1 MFVQGGFGYRGDQA
15 RETAGVILCV
25 FAVGG
30 RTNTATDSAPSTAIA
45 PASAKAPANE
55 PLASIM

>member
-1 MFVQGGFGYRGDQA
+1 MFVGEALAIGGDQA
-15 RETAGVILCV
+15 RETACDILCV

-55 PLASIM
+55 PLASTM